1 MIVRTLFASLAG
13 LAGLALVAATTFEN
27 EIAQWRQQREA
38 ALKADGGWLT
48 VAGLFWLHEGANPFG
63 TDTTNE
69 IVLPDGPEHAGV
81 FELHGGKVTVKRHG
95 TEKELWA
102 DSLDVATAGRLKLYV
117 IKRGEKYGIRV
128 KDPDS
133 EFRRNFHGIEYYPAK
148 EEYRVTARFVDDE
161 KQIPILNII
170 GMTEPLKSPGV
181 AVFRLGGK
189 EYRVRPV
196 FETPDAK
203 ELFYIFKDETSGKET
218 YGAGRFLYSDLP
230 KDGKVL
236 LDFNKAYNPPCA
248 FTPYATC
255 PLPPAENKLPVRI
268 EAGEKKYDH

>member
-1 MIVRTLFASLAG
+1 MLRRIILPLVG
-13 LAGLALVAATTFEN
+13 LVLMAATTFEDD
-27 EIAQWRQQREA
+27 IVAWRKQRIER
-38 ALKADGGWLT
+38 LTADGGWLSL
-48 VAGLFWLHEGANPFG
+48 AGLSWLHEGVNTFG
-63 TDTTNE
+63 KDEKNE
-69 IVLPDGPEHAGV
+69 IVVPDGDARAGS
-81 FELHGGKVTVKRHG
+81 FELKGGKVTVRMHG
-95 TEKELWA
+95 TEKELWP
-102 DSLDVATAGRLKLYV
+102 DSLDFAQAGRSKLYV

-133 EFRRNFHGIEYYPAK
+133 EYRRNFHGIENYPAK
-148 EEYRVTARFVDDE
+148 PEYRVTAKFVADE

-181 AVFRLGGK
+181 AVFQLHGK

-230 KDGKVL
+230 QNGKVVV
-236 LDFNKAYNPPCA
+236 DFNKAYNPPCA

-268 EAGEKKYDH
+268 EAGEKNYH